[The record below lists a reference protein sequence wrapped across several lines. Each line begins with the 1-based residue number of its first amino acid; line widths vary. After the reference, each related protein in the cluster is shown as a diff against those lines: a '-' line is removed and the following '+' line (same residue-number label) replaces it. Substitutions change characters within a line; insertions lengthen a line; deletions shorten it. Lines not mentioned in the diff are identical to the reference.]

1 MKNNENLQQ
10 FVSKRI
16 RTLRKEQKLSQEKL
30 SEMAG
35 LGIKYIHNIENK
47 EYGIQIDT
55 LEKIIKA
62 LEITPSEFFNFDSP
76 QQSSQIREL
85 IINIEKIPKSKQDEI
100 ILALNTLLKNM
111 K

>member
-16 RTLRKEQKLSQEKL
+16 RTLRREQKLSQEKL

-55 LEKIIKA
+55 LEKIINA
-62 LEITPSEFFNFDSP
+62 LNLTPSEFFNFEEP
-76 QQSSQIREL
+76 IQTLEYREL
-85 IINIEKIPKSKQDEI
+85 ISQINNLPSEKYDEI
-100 ILALNTLLKNM
+100 LSSLNTLLKNII
-111 K
+111 